1 MWSKT
6 KKTTVLNDWFEEMT
20 TKADRTMK
28 MCNKVAM
35 RNRYKQ
41 QHQLVLNGQER
52 EETWNYI
59 IEDARKPMTWTN
71 KKKEIISMAQLV
83 TTRLISHDY
92 DYGNTHDYD

>member
-28 MCNKVAM
+28 MCDKVAM

-59 IEDARKPMTWTN
+59 NRRCKKAHDMN
-71 KKKEIISMAQLV
+71 KQEKGDHKHGSISYNKA
-83 TTRLISHDY
+83 Y
-92 DYGNTHDYD
+92 